1 MTTPELSASHPS
13 LTEPYPDANPE
24 LDGLTVPY
32 TGQTRMR
39 LTITSGMADAR
50 VRIDPDAN
58 ELIAIDCSEGTPPR
72 LRVSASELRV
82 SWPHATIGSW
92 LRAALAGESRDIAIV
107 LHPAV
112 EWTLQIRGGL
122 ARFEADLASGK
133 LARLEISGGVSDAR
147 LDLPPPTAVVPIRIS
162 GGASDLAL
170 RRPADTGV
178 ALAVSG
184 GISDLRIDDQSF
196 DAIGGALQP
205 HHRARPRRRPPLL
218 RRDQRWR
225 EQPAR
230 RSSSSLARRRSP
242 CRDLAVRAG
251 RWLVAVTV
259 TPTRA
264 RVPDDGEERSP
275 ARTRDGFSGSGEPHS
290 RARANAKARDR

>member
-1 MTTPELSASHPS
+1 MTTQEFHAPHPFR
-13 LTEPYPDANPE
+13 TEPTRDAGLE

-32 TGQTRMR
+32 AGQTQMR
-39 LTITSGMADAR
+39 LIITSGMADAR

-58 ELIAIDCSEGTPPR
+58 ALIAIGCGEGTPPR
-72 LRVSASELRV
+72 LRGSASELRV

-92 LRAALAGESRDIAIV
+92 LRAVLAGDSRDIEIV
-107 LHPAV
+107 LHSAV

-133 LARLEISGGVSDAR
+133 LAQLEISGGVSDAR
-147 LDLPPPTAVVPIRIS
+147 LDLPPPGAVVPIRIS

-196 DAIGGALQP
+196 DAIGGRSSLTTGPVHGDGPRYAVEISGGASNL
-205 HHRARPRRRPPLL
+205 HVAPRRASLGVERRP
-218 RRDQRWR
+218 
-225 EQPAR
+225 
-230 RSSSSLARRRSP
+230 
-242 CRDLAVRAG
+242 
-251 RWLVAVTV
+251 
-259 TPTRA
+259 
-264 RVPDDGEERSP
+264 
-275 ARTRDGFSGSGEPHS
+275 
-290 RARANAKARDR
+290 

>member
-13 LTEPYPDANPE
+13 LTEPYPDANLE

-92 LRAALAGESRDIAIV
+92 LRAALVGESRDIAIV

-133 LARLEISGGVSDAR
+133 LAQLEISGGVSDAR
-147 LDLPPPTAVVPIRIS
+147 LDLPPPRAVVPIRIS

-196 DAIGGALQP
+196 DAIGGRSSLTTGPVNGDGPRYSVEISGGASNL
-205 HHRARPRRRPPLL
+205 HVAPRR
-218 RRDQRWR
+218 
-225 EQPAR
+225 A
-230 RSSSSLARRRSP
+230 SLGVDR
-242 CRDLAVRAG
+242 LAVTSPSG
-251 RWLVAVTV
+251 LE
-259 TPTRA
+259 
-264 RVPDDGEERSP
+264 DGSWR
-275 ARTRDGFSGSGEPHS
+275 
-290 RARANAKARDR
+290 